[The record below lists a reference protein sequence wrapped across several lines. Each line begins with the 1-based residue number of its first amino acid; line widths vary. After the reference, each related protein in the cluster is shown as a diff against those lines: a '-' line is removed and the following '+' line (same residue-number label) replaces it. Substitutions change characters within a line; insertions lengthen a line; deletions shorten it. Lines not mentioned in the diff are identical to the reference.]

1 MRITFPFPMPRQLAG
16 FPGGARSGA
25 LALALAWS
33 VAGCGGAPPGRP
45 PAPIGA
51 ASPGAPAP
59 GPSPP
64 APDDCAFGFPGGSS
78 GPADTL
84 AIALPGTLDP
94 RDAPVARTP
103 LEQVAFRQLYETVV
117 RLDCRGRLRPALA
130 ESWTRAGDG
139 TAWRLTLRPA
149 ARFWDGTPLT
159 GAALVAAWDR
169 PEAASRLRAAG
180 IVSSRAIGDREVE
193 VTLDRPADSLP
204 PALADP
210 GLSPAGPAD
219 AGWRSGTGPYRP
231 RAPAGPVAGG
241 RASLIPAR
249 PEDSAL
255 FPARPEGAPEAG
267 AQAAVTLRSVDR
279 DPRDALDAGADL
291 VVTGNPDAVAYAV
304 ARPDFAAV
312 ALPWSRIYVLLVPPD
327 TGPGSER
334 RGPPETGTAG
344 HPNGLDLVSSAE
356 ARAALARDAVRV
368 EARGAEPPF
377 WWETPCPDTA
387 RADATPSAPGPAP
400 PSGPPPLP
408 GPVPP
413 SGRGRG
419 VPHSRIGYP
428 ANDPTARDLAARL
441 VALGVLG
448 PRSSAVGLAPDDLAA
463 SLRAAALAGYVV
475 SLPRAPLVPCAE
487 RPDWPA
493 GSRLVPLVETRMRAL
508 VRRGAAAF
516 TVDWDGGIRLLA
528 APAAS
533 EAR

>member
-249 PEDSAL
+249 P
-255 FPARPEGAPEAG
+255 
-267 AQAAVTLRSVDR
+267 
-279 DPRDALDAGADL
+279 
-291 VVTGNPDAVAYAV
+291 
-304 ARPDFAAV
+304 
-312 ALPWSRIYVLLVPPD
+312 
-327 TGPGSER
+327 
-334 RGPPETGTAG
+334 
-344 HPNGLDLVSSAE
+344 
-356 ARAALARDAVRV
+356 
-368 EARGAEPPF
+368 
-377 WWETPCPDTA
+377 
-387 RADATPSAPGPAP
+387 
-400 PSGPPPLP
+400 
-408 GPVPP
+408 
-413 SGRGRG
+413 
-419 VPHSRIGYP
+419 
-428 ANDPTARDLAARL
+428 
-441 VALGVLG
+441 
-448 PRSSAVGLAPDDLAA
+448 
-463 SLRAAALAGYVV
+463 
-475 SLPRAPLVPCAE
+475 
-487 RPDWPA
+487 
-493 GSRLVPLVETRMRAL
+493 
-508 VRRGAAAF
+508 
-516 TVDWDGGIRLLA
+516 
-528 APAAS
+528 
-533 EAR
+533 